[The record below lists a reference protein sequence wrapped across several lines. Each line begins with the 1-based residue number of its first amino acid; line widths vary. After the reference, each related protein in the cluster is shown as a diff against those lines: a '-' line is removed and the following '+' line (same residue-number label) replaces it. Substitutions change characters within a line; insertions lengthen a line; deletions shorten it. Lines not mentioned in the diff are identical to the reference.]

1 MAGDWQGE
9 AGPTLEPIPF
19 PMAMAL
25 SALFGIA
32 VYNSFELY
40 IFILRTFHR
49 RRGLYFWSAI
59 CATTGILLISLFCLL
74 RFFGVAHPGLMAALT
89 SASWATMVT
98 GQSLMLYSRLHLVLC
113 NPKRTRCLLSLIICA
128 FLFIEIPVGTLFA
141 INNFRFTGVIVAT
154 AYNAMEK
161 IELVIF
167 TLLEG
172 LLSGLYLYEWAAVRK
187 ELEITKGPKVRR
199 LFHELVALFVLV
211 LVLDLSLG
219 TYEMEHPTI

>member
-1 MAGDWQGE
+1 M
-9 AGPTLEPIPF
+9 
-19 PMAMAL
+19 
-25 SALFGIA
+25 
-32 VYNSFELY
+32 
-40 IFILRTFHR
+40 
-49 RRGLYFWSAI
+49 
-59 CATTGILLISLFCLL
+59 
-74 RFFGVAHPGLMAALT
+74 
-89 SASWATMVT
+89 
-98 GQSLMLYSRLHLVLC
+98 
-113 NPKRTRCLLSLIICA
+113 
-128 FLFIEIPVGTLFA
+128 FA